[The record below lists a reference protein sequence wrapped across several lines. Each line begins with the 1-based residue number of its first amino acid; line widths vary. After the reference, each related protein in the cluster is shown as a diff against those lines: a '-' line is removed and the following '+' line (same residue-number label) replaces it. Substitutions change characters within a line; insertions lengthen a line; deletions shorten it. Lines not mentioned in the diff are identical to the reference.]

1 MAMYFSADIF
11 HFFSDTVSGIVR
23 LSFYVLIGSGLL
35 FIPHQSAQACDAAN
49 PPLCCKLSINAH
61 IDFQSAGWLVVFS
74 FAGVE
79 CVRFPYGT
87 RELAKPTMGT
97 RTIAVLVTIAFSV
110 IGVLGDYF
118 LKLASAREQPLRTGW
133 FYLGFALYAST
144 AFGWVFVMKHLK
156 LATISVLY
164 SVSLVLLLTA
174 IGVVLFRESLNYFEV
189 IGIVLAVVALVLLM
203 RFA

>member
-1 MAMYFSADIF
+1 MGACLPRHCAMAYLFLVWRCRVRSFSVGDERN
-11 HFFSDTVSGIVR
+11 S
-23 LSFYVLIGSGLL
+23 
-35 FIPHQSAQACDAAN
+35 
-49 PPLCCKLSINAH
+49 
-61 IDFQSAGWLVVFS
+61 
-74 FAGVE
+74 
-79 CVRFPYGT
+79 
-87 RELAKPTMGT
+87 KPTMGT

-118 LKLASAREQPLRTGW
+118 LKLASGREQPLRTGW

-156 LATISVLY
+156 LGTISVLY

-174 IGVVLFRESLNYFEV
+174 IGVVVFRESLNHFEV
-189 IGIVLAVVALVLLM
+189 VGIVFAVVSLVLLM